1 MAANDTVI
9 VGGGIA
15 GVSAAYYLARK
26 GVKVT
31 VIEADAVASCAS
43 GYAAGI
49 LNPLNGHG
57 IPDSMES
64 LAVEGLRRTVELAKE
79 LTADTGIDNHLSPT
93 TCMWVA
99 MNEAEASEFEWLYD
113 LAGRLDGFD
122 PVWLDAQEVRSLEPD
137 LSHNIEKALHVDG
150 GWLIDSY
157 QYTLGI
163 ATAAQ
168 KLGVEIRQGRVTGIQ
183 ASDGRVDSVLLED
196 GQLECGS
203 VIFAMGPW
211 MNSASEWLGVSI
223 PVTPVKGQIL
233 RLEAEKAPARTVY
246 GTGGGYISAKW
257 DGLVWI
263 GTTEEEVGFF
273 DEPTS
278 EARKGIFEGALKMM
292 PSLESAKVNLQTAC
306 LRPVSGDG
314 LPIVGRAPGWDN
326 VILATGAGRKGILL
340 GASIGAAAADLLSD
354 GATSLPVAAFDPARF
369 AGS

>member
-31 VIEADAVASCAS
+31 VIEADAVAACAS

-57 IPDSMES
+57 IPTSMEP
-64 LAVEGLRRTVELAKE
+64 LAVEGLRRTVALAKE
-79 LTADTGIDNHLSPT
+79 LEAETGVENHLSPT
-93 TCMWVA
+93 ACMWVA
-99 MNEAEASEFEWLYD
+99 MNDAEASEFEWLYK

-122 PVWLDAQEVRSLEPD
+122 PVWLDSSEVRSLEPD
-137 LSHNIEKALHVDG
+137 LSQNIVKALHVDG

-163 ATAAQ
+163 ATAAE
-168 KLGVEIRQGRVTGIQ
+168 KLGVEIRQGRVVGIQ
-183 ASDGRVDSVLLED
+183 AAGGRVESVLLED
-196 GQLECGS
+196 GRLECGS

-211 MNSASEWLGVSI
+211 MSAVAEWLGVEI
-223 PVTPVKGQIL
+223 PVTPLKGQIL
-233 RLEAEKAPARTVY
+233 RLEAAKGPVRTVY
-246 GTGGGYISAKW
+246 GSGGDYISAKW

-273 DEPTS
+273 DEPTA
-278 EARKGIFEGALKMM
+278 EARAGIFKGALKMM
-292 PSLESAKVNLQTAC
+292 PSLSSATVQLQTAC
-306 LRPVSGDG
+306 FRPVSGDG
-314 LPIVGRAPGWDN
+314 LPIIGRAPGWEN
-326 VILATGAGRKGILL
+326 VALATGAGRKGILL
-340 GASIGAAAADLLSD
+340 GASMGSAAADLVSD
-354 GATSLPVAAFDPARF
+354 GATSLPVAPFDPARF
-369 AGS
+369 TGS

>member
-26 GVKVT
+26 GIKVT
-31 VIEADAVASCAS
+31 VIEAEAVASCAS

-57 IPDSMES
+57 IPTSLEP
-64 LAVEGLRRTVELAKE
+64 LAVEGLRRTVDLAKE
-79 LTADTGIDNHLSPT
+79 LQAETGVDNHLSPT

-99 MNEAEASEFEWLYD
+99 MNDTEASEFEWLYE

-122 PVWLDAQEVRSLEPD
+122 PVWLGASEVRSLEPD
-137 LSHNIEKALHVDG
+137 LSHDIIKALHVDG
-150 GWLIDSY
+150 GWLIDPY
-157 QYTLGI
+157 QYTVGI
-163 ATAAQ
+163 AAAAE

-183 ASDGRVDSVLLED
+183 SSGGRVESVLLED
-196 GQLECGS
+196 GWLECGS

-211 MNSASEWLGVSI
+211 MNAAAEWLGVGI

-233 RLEAEKAPARTVY
+233 RLEADKGLVRTVY
-246 GTGGGYISAKW
+246 GTGGGYISTKW

-273 DEPTS
+273 DEPTP
-278 EARKGIFEGALKMM
+278 EARDRIFEGALKMM
-292 PSLESAKVNLQTAC
+292 PGLASAKVHLQTAC
-306 LRPVSGDG
+306 FRPVSGDG
-314 LPIVGRAPGWDN
+314 LPIVGPAPGWEN
-326 VILATGAGRKGILL
+326 VVLATGAGRKGILL
-340 GASIGAAAADLLSD
+340 GASMGAAAADLLAD
-354 GATSLPVAAFDPARF
+354 GATPLPVAPFDPARF
-369 AGS
+369 TGS

>member
-26 GVKVT
+26 GIKVT
-31 VIEADAVASCAS
+31 VIEADAVAACAS

-57 IPDSMES
+57 IPTAMEPIAVES
-64 LAVEGLRRTVELAKE
+64 LSRTVDLAKTVE
-79 LTADTGIDNHLSPT
+79 SDTGIENHLSPT
-93 TCMWVA
+93 ACMWVA
-99 MNEAEASEFEWLYD
+99 MDDTEALEYEWLYS

-122 PVWLDAQEVRSLEPD
+122 PVWLDAPGVRSIEPD
-137 LSHNIEKALHVDG
+137 LSHNIVKALHVDG
-150 GWLIDSY
+150 GWLIDSR

-163 ATAAQ
+163 AAAAE

-183 ASDGRVDSVLLED
+183 SSGGRVDSVLLED

-203 VIFAMGPW
+203 AIFAMGPW
-211 MNSASEWLGVSI
+211 MNAAAEWLDVKI

-233 RLEAEKAPARTVY
+233 RLEAEKAPVRTVY

-273 DEPTS
+273 DEPTPD
-278 EARKGIFEGALKMM
+278 AREGIFAGALKMM
-292 PSLESAKVNLQTAC
+292 PSLASASVQLQTAC
-306 LRPVSGDG
+306 LRPVSGDL
-314 LPIVGRAPGWDN
+314 LPIIGRAPGWDN
-326 VILATGAGRKGILL
+326 VVLATGAGRKGILL
-340 GASIGAAAADLLSD
+340 GASIGAAAADVLTD
-354 GATSLPVAAFDPARF
+354 GATSLPVATFDPARF
-369 AGS
+369 NER

>member
-1 MAANDTVI
+1 MAANDIVI

-57 IPDSMES
+57 IPTSMES
-64 LAVEGLRRTVELAKE
+64 LAVEGLRRTVSLAKE
-79 LTADTGIDNHLSPT
+79 LTADTGVDNHLSPT
-93 TCMWVA
+93 TCVWVA
-99 MNEAEASEFEWLYD
+99 MNDAEAAEFEWLYD

-122 PVWLDAQEVRSLEPD
+122 PVWLDAPEVRSLEPD
-137 LSHNIEKALHVDG
+137 LSHNIVKALHVDG

-168 KLGVEIRQGRVTGIQ
+168 NLGVEIRQGRVTGIQ
-183 ASDGRVDSVLLED
+183 AAGGRVESVALGNER
-196 GQLECGS
+196 LECGS

-211 MNSASEWLGVSI
+211 MNAAADWLGVEI

-233 RLEAEKAPARTVY
+233 RLEAEKAPLRTVY
-246 GTGGGYISAKW
+246 DTDGGYISAKW

-263 GTTEEEVGFF
+263 GTTVEEVGFF
-273 DEPTS
+273 DEPTP
-278 EARKGIFEGALKMM
+278 EAREGIFEGALKIM
-292 PSLESAKVNLQTAC
+292 PSLASASVQLQTAC

-314 LPIVGRAPGWDN
+314 LPIIGWAPGWDN
-326 VILATGAGRKGILL
+326 VVLATGAGRKGILL
-340 GASIGAAAADLLSD
+340 GASIGAAAADLLTD
-354 GATSLPVAAFDPARF
+354 GATSLPVATFDPARF
-369 AGS
+369 NAI

>member
-31 VIEADAVASCAS
+31 VIEADAVAACAS

-57 IPDSMES
+57 IPTSMEP
-64 LAVEGLRRTVELAKE
+64 LAVEGLRRTVALAKE
-79 LTADTGIDNHLSPT
+79 LEAETGVENHLSPT

-99 MNEAEASEFEWLYD
+99 MNDAEASEFEWLYE
-113 LAGRLDGFD
+113 LAGRLDSFD
-122 PVWLDAQEVRSLEPD
+122 PVWLDSSEVRSLEPD
-137 LSHNIEKALHVDG
+137 LSSNIVKALHVDG

-163 ATAAQ
+163 ATAAE
-168 KLGVEIRQGRVTGIQ
+168 KLGVEIRQGRVVGIQ
-183 ASDGRVDSVLLED
+183 AAGGRVESVLLED
-196 GQLECGS
+196 GRLECGS

-211 MNSASEWLGVSI
+211 MSAAAEWLGVEI
-223 PVTPVKGQIL
+223 PVTPLKGQIL
-233 RLEAEKAPARTVY
+233 RLEAAKGPVRTVY
-246 GTGGGYISAKW
+246 GSGGDYISAKW

-273 DEPTS
+273 DEPTA
-278 EARKGIFEGALKMM
+278 EAREGIFEGALKMM
-292 PSLESAKVNLQTAC
+292 PSLSSATVRLQTAC
-306 LRPVSGDG
+306 FRPVSGDG
-314 LPIVGRAPGWDN
+314 LPIVGQAPGWDN
-326 VILATGAGRKGILL
+326 VVLATGAGRKGILL
-340 GASIGAAAADLLSD
+340 GASMGAAAADLVSD
-354 GATSLPVAAFDPARF
+354 GATSLPVAPFDPARF
-369 AGS
+369 TGR